1 MLSRRAPDSATEKI
15 VAEVVELAGPSDA
28 QGIASANIELP
39 LARQPVTWARCSSWR
54 TQQSYVPTTS
64 HASDRRAVPQ
74 DLKPNRLNNRGGG
87 CDFCVCRSAH
97 ASPRM
102 LPGESPDRRR
112 GLLRSLS
119 IT

>member
-1 MLSRRAPDSATEKI
+1 MFAPDSATEKI

-28 QGIASANIELP
+28 QGLASANI
-39 LARQPVTWARCSSWR
+39 AAFGQ
-54 TQQSYVPTTS
+54 TTGDVGAMLVMADPAVVCAD
-64 HASDRRAVPQ
+64 HIAAASDRRAVPQ
-74 DLKPNRLNNRGGG
+74 NLKPNRLNNRGGG

-102 LPGESPDRRR
+102 LPGESPDRRH